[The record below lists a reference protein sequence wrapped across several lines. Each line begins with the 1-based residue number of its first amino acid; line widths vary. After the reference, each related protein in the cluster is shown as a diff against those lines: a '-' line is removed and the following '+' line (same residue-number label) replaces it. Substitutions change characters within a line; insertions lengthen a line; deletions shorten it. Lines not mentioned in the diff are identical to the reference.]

1 MARSPELGEERH
13 AQVGRAVIRYR
24 ERGEGA
30 PIVFV
35 GGLMTNGDLWRK
47 VVPAL
52 SGRHRCIAPDW
63 PLGAHADPMPPDADL
78 SPPGLARLIAAFCDQ
93 LGLEDVTL
101 VANDTG
107 GALAQILV
115 AEQPDRLA
123 RLVLTS
129 CDAFENFFPPTFR
142 YLQVLAHAP
151 GAMWVAAQSLRLAPV
166 RNLPIVFGRLSRR
179 PLERDLAD
187 SFLEPARRSRGVRRD
202 LAEVLRR
209 VDSSYTLEAARE
221 LREFAGPVLVAWA
234 EDGGIF
240 PRDHGERLAEL
251 FPDSRFELVEDS
263 AVYVP
268 EDRPDRLAELIDRFV
283 SER

>member
-1 MARSPELGEERH
+1 MSRSPELGEERRT
-13 AQVGRAVIRYR
+13 QVGGVTIRYR
-24 ERGEGA
+24 ERGGGR

-35 GGLMTNGDLWRK
+35 GGLLTNGDLWRK

-52 SGRHRCIAPDW
+52 SRGYRCIAPDW
-63 PLGAHADPMPPDADL
+63 PLGAHADPAPPGADL

-93 LGLEDVTL
+93 LDLEDVTL

-115 AEQPDRLA
+115 AEQPERLA

-129 CDAFENFFPPTFR
+129 CDAFESFFPPTFR
-142 YLQVLAHAP
+142 YLQVLAHVP
-151 GAMWVAAQSLRLAPV
+151 GSMLLAAQALRLAWV
-166 RNLPIVFGRLSRR
+166 RDLPIVFGRLSKR

-187 SFLEPARRSRGVRRD
+187 SFIEPARRSRGVRRD

-209 VDSSYTLEAARE
+209 VDSSFTLEAARE
-221 LREFAGPVLVAWA
+221 LREFSRPVLIAWA
-234 EDGGIF
+234 EDGRIF

-251 FPDSRFELVEDS
+251 FPDARFALVED
-263 AVYVP
+263 ACAYVP
-268 EDRPDRLAELIDRFV
+268 EDRPDRLAELIDRFM
-283 SER
+283 E